1 MQGTRIVLIGG
12 SGGIGHATASQ
23 LMARGAQLSITGR
36 DPERLKAA
44 TTTLGCEGHVLEASD
59 FEATTRV
66 LEAASQSMGGLD
78 AVACLAGSILLKPIT
93 MTSQP
98 EYEETILRNLTT
110 AFSVTRA
117 AIRLLTDGGSIV
129 LMSSA
134 AASMGLPNHEAIAAA
149 KGGVEGLVRSSAAT
163 YARKGIR
170 INAIAP
176 GLVDTP
182 LASRITA
189 SERTLEH
196 SKNMHPLGKIGAPED
211 VANMLTFLLDPTNS
225 WITGQTFGI
234 DGGLSQIRIG

>member
-23 LMARGAQLSITGR
+23 LMARGAQVSITGR

-44 TTTLGCEGHVLEASD
+44 TATLGCEGHVLEASD
-59 FEATTRV
+59 FEATTKV
-66 LEAASQSMGGLD
+66 LEAASHSMGGLD

-149 KGGVEGLVRSSAAT
+149 KGVDGLVRSSAAT

-225 WITGQTFGI
+225 WITGQTFGV

>member
-12 SGGIGHATASQ
+12 SGGIGHVTASQ
-23 LMARGAQLSITGR
+23 LMARGAQVCITGR
-36 DPERLKAA
+36 DPERLNAA
-44 TTTLGCEGHVLEASD
+44 TATLGCEGHVLEASD
-59 FEATTRV
+59 FEATTKV

-149 KGGVEGLVRSSAAT
+149 KVAWKDSFVPAAT

-170 INAIAP
+170 INAIARLGGYP
-176 GLVDTP
+176 TRFENHRFRAYVGTFQKY
-182 LASRITA
+182 ASPWENWST
-189 SERTLEH
+189 S
-196 SKNMHPLGKIGAPED
+196 
-211 VANMLTFLLDPTNS
+211 
-225 WITGQTFGI
+225 
-234 DGGLSQIRIG
+234 

>member
-1 MQGTRIVLIGG
+1 
-12 SGGIGHATASQ
+12 
-23 LMARGAQLSITGR
+23 
-36 DPERLKAA
+36 
-44 TTTLGCEGHVLEASD
+44 
-59 FEATTRV
+59 
-66 LEAASQSMGGLD
+66 MGGLD

-225 WITGQTFGI
+225 WITGQTFGV

>member
-23 LMARGAQLSITGR
+23 LMARGAQVSITGR

-44 TTTLGCEGHVLEASD
+44 TATLGCEGHVLEASD
-59 FEATTRV
+59 FEATTKV
-66 LEAASQSMGGLD
+66 LEAASHSMGGLD

-149 KGGVEGLVRSSAAT
+149 KGGGWTCSFQQRDLRPQRHSNQRHRQVWWILRWLPESPLPNGRWSIPRT
-163 YARKGIR
+163 C
-170 INAIAP
+170 
-176 GLVDTP
+176 TP
-182 LASRITA
+182 WAK
-189 SERTLEH
+189 LEH
-196 SKNMHPLGKIGAPED
+196 PK
-211 VANMLTFLLDPTNS
+211 TWPTC
-225 WITGQTFGI
+225 
-234 DGGLSQIRIG
+234 

>member
-23 LMARGAQLSITGR
+23 LMARGAQVCITGR
-36 DPERLKAA
+36 DHERLRTA
-44 TTTLGCEGHVLEASD
+44 TATLGCEGHVLEASD
-59 FEATTRV
+59 FEATTKV

-149 KGGVEGLVRSSAAT
+149 AAMASWLGSPMLAAAELIKTMLPPSVSRRIAARVTENAVVRFRRMVSS
-163 YARKGIR
+163 YSG
-170 INAIAP
+170 
-176 GLVDTP
+176 
-182 LASRITA
+182 
-189 SERTLEH
+189 
-196 SKNMHPLGKIGAPED
+196 
-211 VANMLTFLLDPTNS
+211 
-225 WITGQTFGI
+225 
-234 DGGLSQIRIG
+234 